1 MARIRRAVE
10 SDLKAI
16 HPVLKQLS
24 PAEFGRRQA
33 VWRDSLAQDGYAAWI
48 AEVDDQTAGFIDLY
62 LFPDVS
68 HGRTIG
74 LVNNL
79 VVDGRF
85 RRRGLGEG
93 LLKEAIAHCRRHD
106 AVELHVWTDT
116 DNAPALR
123 LYEGAGFARRAV
135 LLELQ
140 M

>member
-1 MARIRRAVE
+1 MPSIRRAVE
-10 SDLKAI
+10 NDVDDI
-16 HPVLKQLS
+16 HRLLEQRS
-24 PAEFGRRQA
+24 PAPFERRQA
-33 VWRDSLAQDGYAAWI
+33 IWRDSLAQDGYAAWI
-48 AEVDDQTAGFIDLY
+48 AEVDGQAAGFIDLY

-68 HGRTIG
+68 HSRTIG

-79 VVDGRF
+79 FVGERF

-93 LLKEAIAHCRRHD
+93 LLKDAASYCRQHD
-106 AVELHVWTDT
+106 VVELHVWTDA
-116 DNAPALR
+116 DNTPALR